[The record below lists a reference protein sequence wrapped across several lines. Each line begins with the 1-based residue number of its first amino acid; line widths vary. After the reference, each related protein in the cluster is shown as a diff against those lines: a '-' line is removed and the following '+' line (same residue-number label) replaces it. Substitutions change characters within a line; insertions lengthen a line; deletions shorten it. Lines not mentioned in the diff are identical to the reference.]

1 MISFLISPL
10 PVIYYLRHKKQEWYF
25 RTKFFR
31 CQKTF
36 GTDIASIFFSYFPH
50 KWRTQIKIDWVL
62 PFFYPN
68 SKLTRNIVGGTS
80 NIPKR
85 YPNIINAHANKK
97 IRVKVL
103 VISNFQGSELSFF
116 FFINKYILWRFI
128 DIDSKSA
135 SAVISNQIPF
145 IYLSVRLIFF
155 IVVSTLYN
163 TLHIFKT

>member
-1 MISFLISPL
+1 MYITYDVNHKNDISEPNFLG
-10 PVIYYLRHKKQEWYF
+10 VK
-25 RTKFFR
+25 
-31 CQKTF
+31 KTF

-68 SKLTRNIVGGTS
+68 SKLMRNIVGGVS

-85 YPNIINAHANKK
+85 YPTIINAHADKK

-103 VISNFQGSELSFF
+103 VNSNFQEPEFSFF

-128 DIDSKSA
+128 DMDSKRA
-135 SAVISNQIPF
+135 SAVISNQMPI
-145 IYLSVRLIFF
+145 IYLSVKIEIFHILLKIQYYLNLIKEEKRL
-155 IVVSTLYN
+155 Y
-163 TLHIFKT
+163 

>member
-1 MISFLISPL
+1 
-10 PVIYYLRHKKQEWYF
+10 K
-25 RTKFFR
+25 
-31 CQKTF
+31 KTF

-68 SKLTRNIVGGTS
+68 SKLMRNIVGGVS

-85 YPNIINAHANKK
+85 YPTIINAHADKK

-103 VISNFQGSELSFF
+103 VNSNFQEPEFSFF

-128 DIDSKSA
+128 DMDSKRA
-135 SAVISNQIPF
+135 SAVISNQMPI
-145 IYLSVRLIFF
+145 IYLSVKIEIFHILLKIQYYLNLIKEEKRL
-155 IVVSTLYN
+155 Y
-163 TLHIFKT
+163 